1 VDPGDRKQNREL
13 PNIVACTVSIGE
25 HYLYEGRDLFERF
38 RDTTQRIADLQ
49 SKLRE
54 GRYRSNQIDSLYRRR
69 TRRRDH
75 AQDALCRDLIERL
88 YDQGVSTVYVGDLT
102 DVLETHWSVWTNA
115 AAQLLGVP
123 AIRRTA
129 RRYRRGV
136 RHNHRSPHGSV
147 DLADV
152 SELRLNQGHNAASGH
167 AHLSLRLR
175 RPRGSR
181 HKRDVPETARR
192 RSTADGTARV
202 PQVGQPRLAG
212 VTTPLR
218 PNEEHTNPQV
228 ASVEST

>member
-1 VDPGDRKQNREL
+1 MKTPRRAVPFEPNRLAVPATDPTTRPCTGCALPGSDRTSVRPRRLNGVCR
-13 PNIVACTVSIGE
+13 
-25 HYLYEGRDLFERF
+25 
-38 RDTTQRIADLQ
+38 
-49 SKLRE
+49 
-54 GRYRSNQIDSLYRRR
+54 RSYRR
-69 TRRRDH
+69 TR
-75 AQDALCRDLIERL
+75 DALVCLDER
-88 YDQGVSTVYVGDLT
+88 Q
-102 DVLETHWSVWTNA
+102 

-212 VTTPLR
+212 VTTLSPSQRGAHEPASCLR
-218 PNEEHTNPQV
+218 GIDV
-228 ASVEST
+228 AETPSERKPRRSRREDVIDDCLSVCDCVRNCCDWNLVFECIEC